1 MKRPR
6 FFEDLERSIS
16 GDPDPEPAP
25 NPEMTPERLTA
36 IQAQIALNDWQSRR
50 IAQSLREGHAS
61 QIRAAHQSRIE
72 AILSGFLS
80 GIFGGR
86 R

>member
-16 GDPDPEPAP
+16 GDPDREPAP

-50 IAQSLREGHAS
+50 IAQSLRESHAS
-61 QIRAAHQSRIE
+61 QVGAAHQSRIE

-80 GIFGGR
+80 GILGDR